1 MILNV
6 STNSFDFYNFLKF
19 CQTNLSFDGNL
30 NQPINFFCFNPIR
43 LINRLINFVPLKQWK
58 KIK

>member
-1 MILNV
+1 MFQQTLLFFAV
-6 STNSFDFYNFLKF
+6 LLTG

-30 NQPINFFCFNPIR
+30 NQPINFFCPEAIR